1 MNPSEEIECL
11 ASVIGWRGGK
21 WKSIEVEIMS
31 FVAGKLMMIIDR
43 VVQSSAEMT
52 V

>member
-1 MNPSEEIECL
+1 MSGKWDRM
-11 ASVIGWRGGK
+11 AGGK